1 MSREELRNKVD
12 LALLSD
18 FYGGLLT
25 EKQRRVLSLY
35 CEEDYSLGEISAEA
49 GISRQA
55 VHETISRAAG
65 RLREMEEALGTA
77 ARFQRVQ
84 NGLRP
89 SLAALREQDYS
100 RAQSL
105 LEELMELE

>member
-1 MSREELRNKVD
+1 MKK
-12 LALLSD
+12 
-18 FYGGLLT
+18 F
-25 EKQRRVLSLY
+25 LSLVLVLVMAATVMISTANAETLY
-35 CEEDYSLGEISAEA
+35 PLSEERIILTVAIP
-49 GISRQA
+49 RQA

-84 NGLRP
+84 NGLRQA
-89 SLAALREQDYS
+89 LAALCEQDYS

>member
-55 VHETISRAAG
+55 VH
-65 RLREMEEALGTA
+65 
-77 ARFQRVQ
+77 
-84 NGLRP
+84 
-89 SLAALREQDYS
+89 
-100 RAQSL
+100 
-105 LEELMELE
+105 